1 MSATASVKE
10 SRIASIDTLRGL
22 TIFTMIFVNDVAGVV
37 GAPAWMQHYYPYDAD
52 GMTFVDVVFPVFLF
66 IVGMA
71 LPFSVGRRLDRG
83 DSIFSTWSHVLRRT
97 IALLIIGIFMVNV
110 GAGYDND
117 ASLMHQSLWAF
128 LMFLAVL
135 FVWNSPPEE
144 PGRARTTVLALRCIG
159 IAMLV
164 FLALVFKSKDVDGG
178 ITEMRTYWWGI
189 LGLIGLAFF
198 VATCFFMAFRH
209 SLAAMGGIVA
219 ALYCVFLADKVGT
232 FNGIW
237 LRQYID
243 FGAQLGSHSAIVLSG
258 AMLGVVLSPKSPVS
272 DHRGRILWAAGFA
285 VVMAVAAWLLH
296 QLKDLHP
303 MFIVNKNAAT
313 VPWCLYC
320 SAITVAVWIVIY
332 LLMDVI
338 GWRKWAVLFEPG
350 GANPLFAYI
359 LHPLFIHGFVVLG
372 WIITV
377 NPHAEMGTSFP
388 LGFSRALLMAFAV
401 TWLAGWLMRRGIV
414 RLKL

>member
-1 MSATASVKE
+1 MAEQSATNQ
-10 SRIASIDTLRGL
+10 SRIASIDALRGI

-52 GMTFVDVVFPVFLF
+52 GMTFVDVVFPAFLF

-83 DSIFSTWSHVLRRT
+83 ESLLSTWGHVLRRT
-97 IALLIIGIFMVNV
+97 FALLIIGIFMVNV
-110 GAGYDND
+110 GAGYDNE
-117 ASLMHQSLWAF
+117 AALLNQHLWAF
-128 LMFLAVL
+128 LMFLGVL
-135 FVWNSPPEE
+135 FVWNSPPSE
-144 PGRARTTVLALRCIG
+144 PCRARTTVLVLRYVG
-159 IAMLV
+159 IALLL
-164 FLALVFKSKDVDGG
+164 FLAFVFRSKDVDGG

-189 LGLIGLAFF
+189 LGLIGLAYF
-198 VATCFFMAFRH
+198 VATCVYIVFRH
-209 SLAAMGGIVA
+209 SLAAMGGMVA
-219 ALYCVFLADKVGT
+219 VLYCVFLADKVGS
-232 FNGIW
+232 FDGIW

-243 FGAQLGSHSAIVLSG
+243 FGSQLGSHSAIVLSG
-258 AMLGVVLSPKSPVS
+258 AMLGVVLSPKSLLTTHQ
-272 DHRGRILWAAGFA
+272 DRILWAAGFA
-285 VVMAVAAWLLH
+285 LTMAVAAWLLH
-296 QLKDLHP
+296 QLRDLHP

-320 SAITVAVWIVIY
+320 SAITVVVWIGIY
-332 LLMDVI
+332 LLMDVL
-338 GWRKWAVLFEPG
+338 GFRKWAALFEPG

-377 NPHAEMGTSFP
+377 NPHAELGTSFP
-388 LGFSRALLMAFAV
+388 LGFTRAVLMAFAV